1 MIAFDA
7 AHPCVA
13 GGDESGEPSLDKE
26 DYEALAAFRRALR
39 QFILFSEAAA
49 RQAGLTPQ
57 QHQALLAI
65 KGAPEREALS
75 IGELAERLGIRHHSA
90 VGLVDRLVALGIV
103 GRAPQPS
110 DRRRVLVSLT
120 PAAEAMLRDLS
131 AAHRDELQRIGPTL
145 TALLARIATARK
157 TGM

>member
-75 IGELAERLGIRHHSA
+75 IRHHSA